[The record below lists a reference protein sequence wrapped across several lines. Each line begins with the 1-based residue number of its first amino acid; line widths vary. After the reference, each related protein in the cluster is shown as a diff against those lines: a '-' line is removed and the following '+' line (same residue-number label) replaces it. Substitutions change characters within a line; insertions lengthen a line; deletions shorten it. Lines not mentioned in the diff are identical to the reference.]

1 MIMENDRLNI
11 PEEYRKMS
19 VAELEQE
26 AKRVMTELSKQSSEK
41 KEKKKAVNGKR
52 EIVFNF

>member
-1 MIMENDRLNI
+1 MMMENDKLNI

-26 AKRVMTELSKQSSEK
+26 AKRVMEELAKHPQER
-41 KEKKKAVNGKR
+41 KEKKKAANGKK

>member
-41 KEKKKAVNGKR
+41 KDKKKAVNGKR